1 MTRVA
6 IDLPDELAAK
16 ARAEG
21 LLRPRVVRAMIEERL
36 RRQAGRRLLKMA
48 GRLAAANPRKGFTS
62 EQVRKDVQAE
72 IAAVRAAKGR
82 KS

>member
-6 IDLPDELAAK
+6 IEIPDKLAAR

-48 GRLAAANPRKGFTS
+48 DHLAAANPSKGFTS

-72 IAAVRAAKGR
+72 IAAVRASKSR
-82 KS
+82 KC